1 VAEIFGNAQLIDEI
15 EVFSASSDP
24 VDETAFE
31 EDAEKLEKLSEVNP
45 VP

>member
-1 VAEIFGNAQLIDEI
+1 MAEIFGNAQLIDEI

-31 EDAEKLEKLSEVNP
+31 EEVEKLEKLSEVNP